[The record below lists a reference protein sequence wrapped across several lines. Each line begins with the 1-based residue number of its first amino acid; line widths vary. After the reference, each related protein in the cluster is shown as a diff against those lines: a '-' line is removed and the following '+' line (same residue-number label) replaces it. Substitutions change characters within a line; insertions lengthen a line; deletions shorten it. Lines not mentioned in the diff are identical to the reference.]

1 MDESDLMRKEER
13 PVEEEEDLGRE
24 KPEQVDLL
32 AEAEETLDL
41 TAELRDAD
49 ARRTARPQAAAIGGW

>member
-1 MDESDLMRKEER
+1 M
-13 PVEEEEDLGRE
+13 EEEEDLGRE